1 MLIFYK
7 ELFFI
12 YHLRGWSG
20 GIFFSGGGGGGAE
33 HMVLGGNEGG

>member
-20 GIFFSGGGGGGAE
+20 GIFFGGGGGGAE